1 MPRLSGAP
9 LSCNRSRS
17 APRVARGLLGTALL
31 LATSVI
37 GAPGVARAQD
47 AAASSQAPAPA
58 STSPPPTTTTTTPE
72 PSAPVAPPA
81 PAPPEPAAAPA
92 IEKPVAV
99 PPTPSLA
106 PTVEPAPVEERP
118 TDHAGVVRHVG
129 IGFLGVSELPI
140 AVALPVGT
148 EDEPG
153 LSPNDR
159 LLVRAVTAPTLGA
172 RFWLSRRFG
181 LDAGVGFSFSS
192 GSTSADLG
200 GTTVDVDKQSVFAFL
215 VHAGAPIVVTE
226 LQHMALLVV
235 PGATFGMAR
244 SDVEPIYDD
253 NAPPAAELRGA
264 RLDVGVRAGAEIHFG
279 FMGLPNLALEA
290 GIGLLFTTE
299 WASATVGDQ
308 SIRDVS
314 TRIST
319 TSFSDPWDIFSGVG
333 SVSARY
339 YF

>member
-9 LSCNRSRS
+9 LSCHRSRS

-47 AAASSQAPAPA
+47 AAVSSQEPAPA
-58 STSPPPTTTTTTPE
+58 STSPPPPTPPAPE

-81 PAPPEPAAAPA
+81 PAPPEPAAAPV
-92 IEKPVAV
+92 IGKQVVV
-99 PPTPSLA
+99 PPTSWSA
-106 PTVEPAPVEERP
+106 PIEEPAPVEERP
-118 TDHAGVVRHVG
+118 TDHEGVVRHVG

-148 EDEPG
+148 MDEPG

-159 LLVRAVTAPTLGA
+159 LLIRAVTAPTLGA
-172 RFWLSRRFG
+172 RFWLSKRFG
-181 LDAGVGFSFSS
+181 LDAGIGLSFSS
-192 GSTSADLG
+192 GSTSSDLG
-200 GTTVDVDKQSVFAFL
+200 GTTVDIDKQSVFAFL

-226 LQHMALLVV
+226 LPHMALLVV

-244 SDVEPIYDD
+244 SDVEPLFTD

>member
-9 LSCNRSRS
+9 LACKRSRS

-31 LATSVI
+31 LAASVI

-47 AAASSQAPAPA
+47 AAVSSQAPAPA
-58 STSPPPTTTTTTPE
+58 STSPPPPPAPE

-81 PAPPEPAAAPA
+81 PAPPEPAAAPV
-92 IEKPVAV
+92 IEKRVVV
-99 PPTPSLA
+99 PPPSWFA
-106 PTVEPAPVEERP
+106 PVEDPAPVEERP
-118 TDHAGVVRHVG
+118 TDHEGVVRHVG

-140 AVALPVGT
+140 ARALPAGT
-148 EDEPG
+148 KDEPG

-172 RFWLSRRFG
+172 RFWLSKRFG
-181 LDAGVGFSFSS
+181 LDAGIGFSFSS
-192 GSTSADLG
+192 GSVSSDLG
-200 GTTVDVDKQSVFAFL
+200 GTTVDVDKESIFAFL
-215 VHAGAPIVVTE
+215 VHAGVPIVITD

-235 PGATFGMAR
+235 PAATFGMAR
-244 SDVEPIYDD
+244 SDVEPIFDE

-264 RLDVGVRAGAEIHFG
+264 RLDVGVRAGAEVHFG

-299 WASATVGDQ
+299 WASAAVGDQ
-308 SIRDVS
+308 SIADVS

-319 TSFSDPWDIFSGVG
+319 TSFSDPWDLFSGVG